1 MSELAV
7 IFLRKRTTVD
17 AEQVK
22 GYRSTMRLI
31 ILGGPGSGKGTQ
43 SKKLGRHF
51 DIPWISTGD
60 VLRAEIAADS
70 QLGQQVSET
79 LAKGELVSDTLMINF
94 IKERLQRPDAANGWI
109 LDGYPR
115 TAFQA
120 EELDFFLETFNAQ
133 VDYAIWLEVPAYSL
147 IERSEY
153 RAEIDDN
160 PDALRR
166 RIETLAETTIPM
178 LEYYEYR
185 RRLVRIDGNQP
196 PDDVKR
202 DILAGI
208 Q

>member
-1 MSELAV
+1 
-7 IFLRKRTTVD
+7 
-17 AEQVK
+17 
-22 GYRSTMRLI
+22 MRLI

-43 SKKLGRHF
+43 SKKLSEHF
-51 DIPWISTGD
+51 GIPWISTGD

-79 LAKGELVSDTLMINF
+79 LAKGELVSDALMINF
-94 IKERLQRPDAANGWI
+94 IKERLRQPDAANGWI

-120 EELDFFLETFNAQ
+120 EELDFFLDSSNTQ
-133 VDYAIWLEVPAYSL
+133 VNYAVWLEVPAHSL
-147 IERSEY
+147 IERSEH

-160 PDALRR
+160 PEALRR
-166 RIETLAETTIPM
+166 RIETLSETTIPM

-185 RRLVRIDGNQP
+185 QRLVRIDGNQP

-202 DILAGI
+202 DILARI

>member
-1 MSELAV
+1 
-7 IFLRKRTTVD
+7 
-17 AEQVK
+17 
-22 GYRSTMRLI
+22 MRLI

-43 SKKLGRHF
+43 SQKLGEHF
-51 DIPWISTGD
+51 AIPWISTGD
-60 VLRAEIAADS
+60 VLRAEIAADT
-70 QLGQQVSET
+70 QLGQEVAES
-79 LAKGELVSDTLMINF
+79 LAKGELVSDNLMINF
-94 IKERLQRPDAANGWI
+94 IKERLQQPDATNGWV

-120 EELDFFLETFNAQ
+120 EELDFFLESFNTQ
-133 VDYAIWLEVPAYSL
+133 VNYAVWLEVPAHSL

-160 PDALRR
+160 PEALRR

-185 RRLVRIDGNQP
+185 QRLLRIDGNQP

-202 DILAGI
+202 DILARLR
-208 Q
+208 